1 MVEAKM
7 RILTYQQ
14 LDQKKSLLPLM
25 DQAFGWPLD
34 PMEFDKNIKA
44 DPRLRDS
51 GVGFCAATEGKTV
64 AYVGVM
70 DLDTRTV
77 DNKTERVGGIYG
89 VATLPGQT
97 RKGMCTALLN
107 RAHEHFL

>member
-1 MVEAKM
+1 M

-25 DQAFGWPLD
+25 EQAFGWPFD
-34 PMEFDKNIKA
+34 PLEFNKNIKA

-51 GVGFCAATEGKTV
+51 GVGFCAVTEDKTV

-70 DLDTRTV
+70 DLATKTV
-77 DNKTERVGGIYG
+77 GNKAERVGGI
-89 VATLPGQT
+89 A
-97 RKGMCTALLN
+97 RALTGSQ
-107 RAHEHFL
+107 